1 MTPPGAVRGMLDAT
15 ELEAKIDAGD
25 VDTVLV
31 AFPDLQGRLVGK
43 RVTGTYWRD
52 HMHAGRDPLHMC
64 NYLLAVDS
72 EMNVLPGYE
81 FASWDQGYGDMACRP
96 DLATIRDIPW
106 LEKTALVLCDLLD
119 ENTGEPVE
127 VSPRRILQRQVE
139 RAATAGFTLNFA
151 SELEFF
157 VFRESLEEASAKD
170 FANLT
175 PHSLVVE
182 DYHILQ
188 TTRDEYLI
196 RDIRNGIDGAGVPV
210 EFSKGEAGRGQHEI
224 NLVYANAV
232 EMADRHVIY
241 KNGVKEIAAQHNRAV
256 TFMAKFSS
264 DEVGSSCH
272 VHSSLWSP
280 DGGDALMWDEQ
291 APDHLSPA
299 MRGWLGGQIACGR
312 ELAWMY
318 APTVNSYKRYQPE
331 SWAPTALAWSVD
343 NRTCGYRIVGHGSS
357 FRLESRIPG
366 ADANPYLAFAATI
379 AAGLHGIEHGIDPGP
394 RFNGNAYAAPDL
406 PRVPAGLVEAT
417 EAFAGSKVAADAFG
431 ASVHDHLLNTARQEW
446 AHFNRAVTDWER
458 RRNFDQW

>member
-1 MTPPGAVRGMLDAT
+1 MAGRGILHADELAKDVAAGA
-15 ELEAKIDAGD
+15 

-43 RVTGTYWRD
+43 RVTGSYWLD
-52 HMHAGRDPLHMC
+52 QMGAGTGPLHMC

-72 EMNVLPGYE
+72 EMNVLPGYA
-81 FASWDQGYGDMACRP
+81 FASWDQGYGDMAARP
-96 DLATIRDIPW
+96 DLTTIRTVPW
-106 LEKTALVLCDLLD
+106 LDKTALVLCDLLD
-119 ENTGEPVE
+119 EESGAPIE

-139 RAATAGFTLNFA
+139 RAVAAGFSLKFA

-157 VFRESLEEASAKD
+157 LFRESLDEAAAQD
-170 FANLT
+170 YAGLT
-175 PHSLVVE
+175 PHSLVIE

-188 TTRDEYLI
+188 TTRDEYVI
-196 RDIRNGIDGAGVPV
+196 RDIRNGVAGAGIPV

-224 NLVYANAV
+224 NLAYADAV

-241 KNGVKEIAAQHNRAV
+241 KNAVKEIASQHGRAV
-256 TFMAKFSS
+256 TFMAKYSS

-272 VHSSLWSP
+272 VHSSVWSP
-280 DGGDALMWDEQ
+280 NGTEPLLWDAA
-291 APDHLSPA
+291 APDHLSA
-299 MRGWLGGQIACGR
+299 VMRGWLGGQIACGR

-331 SWAPTALAWSVD
+331 SWAPTALAWSID

-379 AAGLHGIEHGIDPGP
+379 AAGLHGIEHGLDPGP
-394 RFNGNAYAAPDL
+394 RFNGNAYADPAL
-406 PRVPAGLVEAT
+406 ERVPDNLLTAID
-417 EAFAGSKVAADAFG
+417 AFSRSKIAADAFG
-431 ASVHDHLLNTARQEW
+431 AEVHDHLLNTARQEW